1 MIVVDMQVIT
11 PLGHSIGY
19 FYDTLGVLSSHVNV
33 DWLVLAQNVQE
44 PDILGQMQNTW
55 NNFVKSGQIWAF
67 LIGICIGYFLRNF
80 TSFG

>member
-1 MIVVDMQVIT
+1 MVVVEMQVIT
-11 PLGHSIGY
+11 PLWHSISSCH
-19 FYDTLGVLSSHVNV
+19 DTLGVLSSPFGF
-33 DWLVLAQNVQE
+33 DWLVLAQVQD

-67 LIGICIGYFLRNF
+67 LIGIVIGYFLRNF